1 MKKLIFM
8 LFMIFCV
15 MSFSAIDKGVAVVR
29 NDDYSATYL
38 ITSVSRG
45 KLADKLFGWKKGGDL
60 SQKIYSNLRDAS
72 KIEFIIEKNE
82 ESAVLG
88 ALKLFEKNGFS
99 GEITITE
106 IAKIEN
112 INLRNIATKN
122 NWTYKVYSLPE
133 EIEGN
138 VNLEGGSDTKANFV
152 KMLLKN
158 VKSKL

>member
-1 MKKLIFM
+1 M
-8 LFMIFCV
+8 
-15 MSFSAIDKGVAVVR
+15 
-29 NDDYSATYL
+29 
-38 ITSVSRG
+38 
-45 KLADKLFGWKKGGDL
+45 
-60 SQKIYSNLRDAS
+60 
-72 KIEFIIEKNE
+72 
-82 ESAVLG
+82 G

-122 NWTYKVYSLPE
+122 NWTYKVYNSPE

-138 VNLEGGSDTKANFV
+138 VSLEGGSDTKANFV